1 MMLNLVLVICLRLL
15 NRNTKI
21 VSELSEVFTDLGVN
35 ALISSFFGRLDER
48 ILRRFMCR
56 IISEIVF
63 DPGHMV

>member
-1 MMLNLVLVICLRLL
+1 MLNLVLVSLRLL

-35 ALISSFFGRLDER
+35 AFISSFLGRLDER
-48 ILRRFMCR
+48 ILRRFMCG
-56 IISEIVF
+56 INSEIVF